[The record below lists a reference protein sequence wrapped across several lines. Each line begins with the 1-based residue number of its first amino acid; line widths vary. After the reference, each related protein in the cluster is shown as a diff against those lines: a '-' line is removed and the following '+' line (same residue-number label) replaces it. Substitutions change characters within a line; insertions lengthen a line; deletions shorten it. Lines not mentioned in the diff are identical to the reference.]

1 MNDKRHYF
9 PGYVIQEVFDSS
21 QHYEKFLATGIND
34 PSHWYILEALN
45 REIALTSEVRQ
56 VFENAC
62 HEQARV
68 QIPGV
73 LPVHEISSC
82 PQYGTF
88 VTLPFEDSFLSLL
101 DISGLSKNG
110 TLEVSASFY
119 ASIILDAAKTLDAAH
134 RQNLPHYTVMPTSV
148 IVRPNGAVFVCH
160 FIEAAMRRRYH
171 LASGFDDKLNAP
183 EWRHNENVG
192 SFSDIYALSAFLYL
206 LLTQQYQPDET
217 DPEWFAMEEILAASQ
232 LPEDAILPLTSFF
245 RSTLSWSPARR
256 ISNYPQFIRAIED
269 LFTVL
274 GAYVGRAERKQILQ
288 PHFEPFPQ
296 MEEQES
302 KEPYRTGI
310 TIESPDLSFVTETR
324 HSAQLTPITAEN
336 TLVTH
341 AGAPASSPAFRL
353 SISIDDSSERNI
365 MEDTL
370 PSSPSQSRQQ
380 DSRER
385 ILHHSSSNYRFQSP
399 MSKASVQTV
408 PLKVLERSRYQVL
421 EELGTGGSG
430 TVYKVLDTT
439 LSEVVALK
447 ILNPSLVSDPAW
459 LQRFK
464 NEMRLTR
471 DIDHTYILPAYHLEQ
486 LDGVYFFTMK
496 YIHGKNLAQMLQGGP
511 LPLRTALRLL
521 AQIGQSLS
529 TAHQAG
535 IIHRDFKPANI
546 MVESDTLHP
555 WLTDFGI
562 ASLSDA
568 PLNAPASLGIGT
580 PYYMSPEQA
589 RGDVLMPTSDI
600 YSFGV
605 VAYECLTHI
614 LPFNGSSPIAVY
626 QAVMDGHYPPI
637 REIAPLVPQAVS
649 NVIEQCLFSE
659 PLLRPQCM
667 ISILDI
673 LNRFS

>member
-34 PSHWYILEALN
+34 PSHWYLIKALTK
-45 REIALTSEVRQ
+45 EIALTSEVRQ

-68 QIPGV
+68 QIPGII
-73 LPVHEISSC
+73 PVHEISAC
-82 PQYGTF
+82 EQYGTF
-88 VTLPFEDSFLSLL
+88 VTFPYEDSFLTLL
-101 DISGLSKNG
+101 DISGLSKNRR
-110 TLEVSASFY
+110 LQVSPSFY
-119 ASIILDAAKTLDAAH
+119 ASLILDAAKILDAAH
-134 RQNLPHYTVMPTSV
+134 RQNLAHYTVMPTSV
-148 IVRPNGAVFVCH
+148 IIRPNGAVYVCH

-171 LASGFDDKLNAP
+171 LASGFDEKLNAP
-183 EWRHNENVG
+183 EWRRNEMFG

-206 LLTQQYQPDET
+206 LLTEQYQPDET
-217 DPEWFAMEEILAASQ
+217 DPQWSAMEDIMAASPI
-232 LPEDAILPLTSFF
+232 PEDAILPLTSFF
-245 RSTLSWSPARR
+245 RCTLADKPSRR
-256 ISNYPQFIRAIED
+256 LSNYPQFIRAIED
-269 LFTVL
+269 LLTVL
-274 GAYVGRAERKQILQ
+274 GPYVERDERKAILQ

-296 MEEQES
+296 TNDLDQKVS
-302 KEPYRTGI
+302 YRTAI
-310 TIESPDLSFVTETR
+310 SIESPDLSFVTETR
-324 HSAQLTPITAEN
+324 HSAQLTPITSEN
-336 TLVTH
+336 TLVTTS
-341 AGAPASSPAFRL
+341 GNPAASPAFRL
-353 SISIDDSSERNI
+353 SIAIDDSSERNI
-365 MEDTL
+365 MEETL
-370 PSSPSQSRQQ
+370 PSSPSQSRHQ

-385 ILHHSSSNYRFQSP
+385 IIHHSSSNYRFQSP
-399 MSKASVQTV
+399 MAKASVQSI

-447 ILNPSLVSDPAW
+447 ILNPALVSDPAW

-496 YIHGKNLAQMLQGGP
+496 YINGKNLAQMLQKGP

-521 AQIGQSLS
+521 AQIGQSLN
-529 TAHQAG
+529 TAHQHG

-546 MVESDTLHP
+546 MVENETFHP

-562 ASLSDA
+562 ASFSDA
-568 PLNAPASLGIGT
+568 PLNAPATLGIGT

-589 RGDVLMPTSDI
+589 RGDELQPTSDI

-614 LPFNGSSPIAVY
+614 LPFNGSSPMAVY

-637 REIAPLVPQAVS
+637 REIAPLVPQTVS

-659 PLLRPQCM
+659 ALLRPQSM
-667 ISILDI
+667 ISILDV
-673 LNRFS
+673 LTRFS